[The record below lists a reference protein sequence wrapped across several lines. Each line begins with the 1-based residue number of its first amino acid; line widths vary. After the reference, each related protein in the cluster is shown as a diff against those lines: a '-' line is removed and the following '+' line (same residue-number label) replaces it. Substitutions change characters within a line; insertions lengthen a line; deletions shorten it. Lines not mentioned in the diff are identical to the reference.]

1 LILLNQYTPTEKFVK
16 ILSKSFNKQ
25 LEMKSFLSQKIKT
38 TGGGEQLMWIK
49 KYNGLFIHKWGYKE
63 KKKYN

>member
-1 LILLNQYTPTEKFVK
+1 MK

-38 TGGGEQLMWIK
+38 TVGGEQLMWIK

>member
-1 LILLNQYTPTEKFVK
+1 VK

-49 KYNGLFIHKWGYKE
+49 KYNGLFIHRWGYKE